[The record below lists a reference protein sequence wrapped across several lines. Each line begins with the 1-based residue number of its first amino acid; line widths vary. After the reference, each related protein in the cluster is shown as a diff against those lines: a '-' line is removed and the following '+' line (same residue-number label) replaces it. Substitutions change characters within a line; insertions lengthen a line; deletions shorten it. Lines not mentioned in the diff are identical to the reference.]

1 MVLDFL
7 VLVLLFTVGVAASFA
22 VARLGR
28 IVTLL
33 EQIVVKIKTVP

>member
-33 EQIVVKIKTVP
+33 EQMVKIKTTP